1 VTLGRQLRRPELPA
15 TGARWCEAALPE
27 GSVYR
32 FLARERGRL
41 FPPELFADLFQ
52 PTGRRSV
59 PPSILAVVM
68 VLQRLEG
75 LSDREAADRFAFD
88 VRWRY
93 AAGVADAVA
102 GEETASFAHTVLVD
116 FRARLRASAD
126 PDRIFRV
133 TCDLARQLGLVGVKR
148 VLDSAP
154 LEDAVTTQDTVT
166 MLRGAIRGLLRACP
180 PALKAKVRAGLQ
192 REDDY
197 AAPGKPACD
206 WTDRAAREALV
217 DALVRD
223 AYRAH
228 YALRD
233 QRLDPRTAE
242 AAVLLATVT
251 GQDIEETTDGRFRIF
266 EGTAPDR
273 VISTVDPQARHG
285 HKTAAHGFDG
295 YKAHV
300 AIDPDSEVI
309 CAAEVS
315 PATSGDAAVA
325 PTLLDDLTPAQDG
338 GPATGAVVYGDS
350 AYGTGTN
357 LAWLDHHGL
366 TPMVRAQLP
375 TAPGGRFAKGQF
387 RIDLQAGTVTCPA
400 RVTAPILSASRGGGR
415 ARFGAA
421 CSVCPLRQAC
431 TSSVRGRVVAIHPQE
446 AELAAARARQRDP
459 AWLADYRATRPKV
472 ERKLAH
478 LLRRRHGGR
487 RARVRGLVRV
497 TQDLKLLAAA
507 VNLARFAT
515 LGLRHNSTG
524 WQVQPA

>member
-32 FLARERGRL
+32 FLARERTRL

-52 PTGRRSV
+52 TTGRRSV

-133 TCDLARQLGLVGVKR
+133 TCALARQLELVGVKR

-228 YALRD
+228 YALGGE
-233 QRLDPRTAE
+233 RLDPRTAE

-273 VISTVDPQARHG
+273 VVSTVDPQARHG

-309 CAAEVS
+309 TAAEVS

-325 PTLLDDLTPAQDG
+325 PTLLDDLTPGQDG
-338 GPATGAVVYGDS
+338 GPATGVVVYGDS

-357 LAWLDHHGL
+357 LAWLDRHGL
-366 TPMVRAQLP
+366 TPMV
-375 TAPGGRFAKGQF
+375 KE
-387 RIDLQAGTVTCPA
+387 
-400 RVTAPILSASRGGGR
+400 
-415 ARFGAA
+415 
-421 CSVCPLRQAC
+421 LR
-431 TSSVRGRVVAIHPQE
+431 
-446 AELAAARARQRDP
+446 
-459 AWLADYRATRPKV
+459 
-472 ERKLAH
+472 
-478 LLRRRHGGR
+478 
-487 RARVRGLVRV
+487 
-497 TQDLKLLAAA
+497 
-507 VNLARFAT
+507 
-515 LGLRHNSTG
+515 
-524 WQVQPA
+524 